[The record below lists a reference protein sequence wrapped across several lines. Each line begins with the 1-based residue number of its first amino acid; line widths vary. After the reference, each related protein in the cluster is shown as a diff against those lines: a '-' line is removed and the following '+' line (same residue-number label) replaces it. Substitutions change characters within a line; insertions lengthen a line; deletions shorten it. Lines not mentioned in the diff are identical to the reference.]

1 MEQLAK
7 QNNNIEHQAKAV
19 AVSSNCKYR
28 ALIFKVLERL
38 QFATLEVIE
47 RDQHSVFGDR
57 EADLKGQIVIH
68 DATFLETLSSTVV
81 SALQKPIL
89 TVNGQA
95 LTSHTLFRS
104 WLETKRSLTN

>member
-47 RDQHSVFGDR
+47 RDTDRDNFMSATEAAEYGLVDSVM
-57 EADLKGQIVIH
+57 
-68 DATFLETLSSTVV
+68 
-81 SALQKPIL
+81 
-89 TVNGQA
+89 
-95 LTSHTLFRS
+95 
-104 WLETKRSLTN
+104 TKRD